1 MKGRRICHF
10 ERRFV
15 AVALIGMLLAAPAL
29 ARAAEY
35 TDEDSNPFRIVYYL
49 VYPFGKAL
57 EYTVTRP
64 LHAASW
70 YVAPFHH
77 IDEKHPNDC
86 SRERPARRCTKSIH

>member
-1 MKGRRICHF
+1 MKGRRICQF
-10 ERRFV
+10 ERGLV
-15 AVALIGMLLAAPAL
+15 AVSLIATMVMAPAL
-29 ARAAEY
+29 ATAAEY

-77 IDEKHPNDC
+77 IDEKHSNSC
-86 SRERPARRCTKSIH
+86 SRERPGRNCTRTIH